1 MGRVSIFQSFSQLF
15 QLWIVTNVLLV
26 ADSLQGTPQLLGAGE
41 VAAAPHTQRLQP
53 AVGAQGA
60 LVPRPR
66 LGPRPVQVL
75 QEVGGVEAGG
85 LLIITSLALQHSL
98 GRSGFRKVQSM
109 YHVSV
114 YLVTRH
120 VEGTLEVL
128 LAGEHLL
135 LSGDAPP
142 RVLHQA
148 HAQLA
153 AVAGAASLHTAA
165 AAGEGS
171 KGGTWSWSQEA
182 AQ

>member
-1 MGRVSIFQSFSQLF
+1 MWYKVS
-15 QLWIVTNVLLV
+15 
-26 ADSLQGTPQLLGAGE
+26 D
-41 VAAAPHTQRLQP
+41 
-53 AVGAQGA
+53 
-60 LVPRPR
+60 
-66 LGPRPVQVL
+66 
-75 QEVGGVEAGG
+75 
-85 LLIITSLALQHSL
+85 
-98 GRSGFRKVQSM
+98 M
-109 YHVSV
+109 YNVSV

-165 AAGEGS
+165 AAGEGVTR
-171 KGGTWSWSQEA
+171 GTWSWPQEA
-182 AQ
+182 VQ

>member
-1 MGRVSIFQSFSQLF
+1 M
-15 QLWIVTNVLLV
+15 WYKV
-26 ADSLQGTPQLLGAGE
+26 AGMYHL
-41 VAAAPHTQRLQP
+41 
-53 AVGAQGA
+53 
-60 LVPRPR
+60 
-66 LGPRPVQVL
+66 
-75 QEVGGVEAGG
+75 
-85 LLIITSLALQHSL
+85 
-98 GRSGFRKVQSM
+98 

-114 YLVTRH
+114 HLVTRH